1 MRNQKGFTLIE
12 LMVVVLIIAILIA
25 IAVPVFNV
33 ARQAAWRRTC
43 QSNLRTINGN
53 IQTYVASNEGSITWS
68 DVLTDID
75 SSHPFIPNYFQEP
88 PTCPKAVSIDGAG
101 GDAAP
106 CYSIAGTDQTDAHA
120 VCNYYGPGGSGSDAT
135 KDHKL

>member
-43 QSNLRTINGN
+43 QSNLRNINGN
-53 IQTYVASNEGSITWS
+53 IQTFVASNEGSVNWAA
-68 DVLTDID
+68 VLTDID
-75 SSHPFIPNYFQEP
+75 GAHPFIPDFFQTP
-88 PTCPKAVSIDGAG
+88 PECPKATSIDGAT
-101 GDAAP
+101 AP
-106 CYSIAGTDQTDAHA
+106 WYRIDGTDQTDAHG
-120 VCNYYGPGGSGSDAT
+120 VCIYYNSADGTGDDAT
-135 KDHKL
+135 KNHDL

>member
-53 IQTYVASNEGSITWS
+53 IQTYVASNEGSINWAL
-68 DVLTDID
+68 VLTSID
-75 SSHPFIPNYFQEP
+75 ADHPFIPNYFQEP
-88 PTCPKAVSIDGAG
+88 PECPKATSIDGAT
-101 GDAAP
+101 AP
-106 CYSIAGTDQTDAHA
+106 WYRIDGTDQTDAHGA
-120 VCNYYGPGGSGSDAT
+120 CIYYGTGGTGSDAT
-135 KDHKL
+135 KDHEL